1 LRQFGLI
8 GYPLSHS
15 FSQKFFTEK
24 FLKENIINA
33 QYANFPIDSIQ
44 SFAALWTEHPNVEG
58 LNVTIPYKKEVIA
71 FLQHSSPVVQAIKAC
86 NCIRK
91 FNNELYGYNTDVI
104 GFEKSLLP
112 FLQQHHTHALI
123 LGTGGAS
130 AAVQWVLQ
138 QLNIQY
144 QVVSRKATAI
154 DVNAIEGNTFEANN
168 LESNAEIKAIL
179 SYDQLN
185 KSIIEAHTLIINT
198 SPLGM
203 FPNVNE
209 APPIAYDAITPKH
222 HLYDLVYNP
231 TETLFMKN
239 GLGKGATVQNGLAM
253 LHIQAEESWAI
264 WNAKM

>member
-1 LRQFGLI
+1 M
-8 GYPLSHS
+8 
-15 FSQKFFTEK
+15 
-24 FLKENIINA
+24 NA
-33 QYANFPIDSIQ
+33 QYTNFPIPNIE
-44 SFAALWTEHPNVEG
+44 SFAALWKENPNLEG

-71 FLQHSSPVVQAIKAC
+71 FLQHSSPVVESIKAC

-91 FNNELYGYNTDVI
+91 FNNELHGYNTDVI

-112 FLQQHHTHALI
+112 FLKAHHTDALI

-138 QLNIQY
+138 KLHIQY
-144 QVVSRKATAI
+144 QVVSRKG
-154 DVNAIEGNTFEANN
+154 NAN
-168 LESNAEIKAIL
+168 LT
-179 SYDQLN
+179 YDQL
-185 KSIIEAHTLIINT
+185 STSVIESHTLIINT

-209 APPIAYDAITPKH
+209 APNIAYDAITAQH

-239 GLGKGATVQNGLAM
+239 GLAKGATVQNGLAM

>member
-24 FLKENIINA
+24 FLKENIVNA
-33 QYANFPIDSIQ
+33 QYTNFPIPSIE
-44 SFAALWTEHPNVEG
+44 SFAALWEENPNLEG
-58 LNVTIPYKKEVIA
+58 LNVTIPYKKEVIP
-71 FLQHSSPVVQAIKAC
+71 FLQHSSAVVQEIHAC

-112 FLQQHHTHALI
+112 FLQPHHTHALI

-138 QLNIQY
+138 KLNIQY
-144 QVVSRKATAI
+144 QVVSRR
-154 DVNAIEGNTFEANN
+154 GNT
-168 LESNAEIKAIL
+168 LEENSEMKASL
-179 SYDQLN
+179 SYDQLSN
-185 KSIIEAHTLIINT
+185 SIIESHTLIINT

-203 FPNVNE
+203 YPNTNE
-209 APPIAYDAITPKH
+209 APNIAYDAITAQH

-239 GLGKGATVQNGLAM
+239 GLAKGATVQNGLDM

>member
-24 FLKENIINA
+24 FLLENIVNA
-33 QYANFPIDSIQ
+33 QYTNFPIDSIQ
-44 SFAALWTEHPNVEG
+44 SFTSLWKEHPSLEG

-71 FLQHSSPVVQAIKAC
+71 FLQHSSPVVASIKAC

-112 FLQQHHTHALI
+112 FLKPYHTHALI

-130 AAVQWVLQ
+130 AAVQWVLEK
-138 QLNIQY
+138 LNIQY
-144 QVVSRKATAI
+144 QVVSRKA
-154 DVNAIEGNTFEANN
+154 NTG
-168 LESNAEIKAIL
+168 L
-179 SYDQLN
+179 SYDQL
-185 KSIIEAHTLIINT
+185 SASVIESHTLIINT

-203 FPNVNE
+203 YPNIHE
-209 APPIAYDAITPKH
+209 APPIAYDAITAKH

-231 TETLFMKN
+231 TETLFMKK
-239 GLGKGATVQNGLAM
+239 GLEKGATVQNGLAM

>member
-24 FLKENIINA
+24 FLKENIMNA
-33 QYANFPIDSIQ
+33 QYDNFPITSIQ
-44 SFAALWTEHPNVEG
+44 SFAALWTEHPNLEG

-112 FLQQHHTHALI
+112 FLKPHHTHALI

-138 QLNIQY
+138 KLNIQY
-144 QVVSRKATAI
+144 QVVSRRG
-154 DVNAIEGNTFEANN
+154 NAIEANTLEANT
-168 LESNAEIKAIL
+168 EMKASI
-179 SYDQLN
+179 SYEQLN

-209 APPIAYDAITPKH
+209 APPIAYDAITANH

-239 GLGKGATVQNGLAM
+239 GLAKGATVQNGLAM
-253 LHIQAEESWAI
+253 LHIQAQESWAI

>member
-1 LRQFGLI
+1 MRQFGLI

-24 FLKENIINA
+24 FLQENIVNA
-33 QYANFPIDSIQ
+33 KYDNFPIPSIE
-44 SFAALWTEHPNVEG
+44 SFAGLWKENPNLEG
-58 LNVTIPYKKEVIA
+58 LNVTIPYKKEVIP
-71 FLQHSSPVVQAIKAC
+71 FLQHSSAVVQEINAC

-91 FNNELYGYNTDVI
+91 FNGELYGYNTDVI

-112 FLQQHHTHALI
+112 FLQPHHTHALI

-130 AAVQWVLQ
+130 AAVQWVLEK
-138 QLNIQY
+138 LKIQF
-144 QVVSRKATAI
+144 QVVSRKG
-154 DVNAIEGNTFEANN
+154 NAN
-168 LESNAEIKAIL
+168 LT
-179 SYDQLN
+179 YDQL
-185 KSIIEAHTLIINT
+185 SASVIESHTLIINT

-209 APPIAYDAITPKH
+209 APPIAYDAITAQH

-239 GLGKGATVQNGLAM
+239 GLAKGATVQNGLAM

>member
-24 FLKENIINA
+24 FLQENIANA
-33 QYANFPIDSIQ
+33 SYHNFPIPSME
-44 SFAALWTEHPNVEG
+44 SFTALWKENPNLEG
-58 LNVTIPYKKEVIA
+58 LNVTIPYKKEVIP
-71 FLQHSSPVVQAIKAC
+71 FLQHSSAVVKEINAC

-112 FLQQHHTHALI
+112 FLQPHHTHALI
-123 LGTGGAS
+123 LGTGGAA
-130 AAVQWVLQ
+130 AAVRWVLQ
-138 QLNIQY
+138 KLNIQF
-144 QVVSRKATAI
+144 QLVSRKT
-154 DVNAIEGNTFEANN
+154 NTIEANT
-168 LESNAEIKAIL
+168 EMKASL
-179 SYDQLN
+179 SYDQL
-185 KSIIEAHTLIINT
+185 SASVIETHTLIINT
-198 SPLGM
+198 SPVGM
-203 FPNVNE
+203 YPNVNE
-209 APPIAYDAITPKH
+209 APPIAYEGITAQH

-231 TETLFMKN
+231 TETLFMQK
-239 GLGKGATVQNGLAM
+239 GLEKGATVQNGLAM

>member
-24 FLKENIINA
+24 FLQENIVNA
-33 QYANFPIDSIQ
+33 SYQNFPIPSME
-44 SFAALWTEHPNVEG
+44 SFGALWKENPNLEG
-58 LNVTIPYKKEVIA
+58 LNVTIPYKKEVIP
-71 FLQHSSPVVQAIKAC
+71 FLQHSSAVVQEIHAC

-112 FLQQHHTHALI
+112 FLQPHHTHALI
-123 LGTGGAS
+123 LGTGGAA
-130 AAVQWVLQ
+130 AAVRWVLQ
-138 QLNIQY
+138 KLNIQF
-144 QVVSRKATAI
+144 QLVSRKGNAI
-154 DVNAIEGNTFEANN
+154 DGNT
-168 LESNAEIKAIL
+168 LEKNTEMKASL
-179 SYDQLN
+179 SYDQLPA
-185 KSIIEAHTLIINT
+185 SVIESHTLIINT

-203 FPNVNE
+203 YPNVNE
-209 APPIAYDAITPKH
+209 APPIAYEGITAQH

-231 TETLFMKN
+231 TETLFMQK
-239 GLGKGATVQNGLAM
+239 GLEKGATVQNGLAM

>member
-1 LRQFGLI
+1 MRQFGLI

-24 FLKENIINA
+24 FLQENIVNA
-33 QYANFPIDSIQ
+33 SYHNFPIPSME
-44 SFAALWTEHPNVEG
+44 SFGALWKENPNLEG
-58 LNVTIPYKKEVIA
+58 LNVTIPYKKEVIP
-71 FLQHSSPVVQAIKAC
+71 FLQHSSAVVQEIHAC

-112 FLQQHHTHALI
+112 FLKPHHTHALI
-123 LGTGGAS
+123 LGTGGAA

-138 QLNIQY
+138 KLNIQF
-144 QVVSRKATAI
+144 QIVSRKA
-154 DVNAIEGNTFEANN
+154 NAIEANTEMK
-168 LESNAEIKAIL
+168 SII

-185 KSIIEAHTLIINT
+185 KSLVETHTLIINT
-198 SPLGM
+198 SPVGM
-203 FPNVNE
+203 YPNTNE
-209 APPIAYDAITPKH
+209 APPIAYEGITAQH

-231 TETLFMKN
+231 TETLFMKK
-239 GLGKGATVQNGLAM
+239 GLEKGATVQNGLAM

>member
-1 LRQFGLI
+1 LRQFGLF

-15 FSQKFFTEK
+15 FSQHFFSEK
-24 FLKENIINA
+24 FLKENIMNA
-33 QYANFPIDSIQ
+33 QYDNFPIESIQ
-44 SFAALWTEHPNVEG
+44 SFAALWKEHPSLEG
-58 LNVTIPYKKEVIA
+58 LNVTIPYKKEVIP

-112 FLQQHHTHALI
+112 FLQAHHTHALI

-144 QVVSRKATAI
+144 QVVSRKA
-154 DVNAIEGNTFEANN
+154 NTQELNTIKEN
-168 LESNAEIKAIL
+168 TLELNTEIKYKL
-179 SYDQLN
+179 SYEQLN
-185 KSIIEAHTLIINT
+185 KSIIESHTLIINT

-203 FPNVNE
+203 YPNVHE
-209 APPIAYDAITPKH
+209 APPIEYDAISPLH

-239 GLGKGATVQNGLAM
+239 GLAKGATVQNGLDM

>member
-24 FLKENIINA
+24 FLKENIVNA
-33 QYANFPIDSIQ
+33 QYDNFPIASIE
-44 SFAALWTEHPNVEG
+44 SFDALWREHPSLEG

-112 FLQQHHTHALI
+112 FLKAHHTHALI

-138 QLNIQY
+138 KLNIQY
-144 QVVSRKATAI
+144 QVVSRKSNT
-154 DVNAIEGNTFEANN
+154 IE
-168 LESNAEIKAIL
+168 ESTELKASL
-179 SYDQLN
+179 SYDQLSN
-185 KSIIEAHTLIINT
+185 SSIESHTLIINT

-209 APPIAYDAITPKH
+209 APPIAYDAITAQH

-231 TETLFMKN
+231 IETLFMKN
-239 GLGKGATVQNGLAM
+239 GLSKGATVQNGLDM

>member
-1 LRQFGLI
+1 M
-8 GYPLSHS
+8 
-15 FSQKFFTEK
+15 
-24 FLKENIINA
+24 NA
-33 QYANFPIDSIQ
+33 QYANFPISSIE
-44 SFAALWTEHPNVEG
+44 SFAALWKEHPSLEG

-71 FLQHSSPVVQAIKAC
+71 FLQHSSPVVESIKAC

-91 FNNELYGYNTDVI
+91 FNNELYGYNTDVT

-112 FLQQHHTHALI
+112 FLKVHHTHALI

-138 QLNIQY
+138 KLNIQF
-144 QVVSRKATAI
+144 QVVSRKG
-154 DVNAIEGNTFEANN
+154 NAN
-168 LESNAEIKAIL
+168 LT
-179 SYDQLN
+179 YDQLAA
-185 KSIIEAHTLIINT
+185 SVIESHTLIINT

-209 APPIAYDAITPKH
+209 APPIAYDAITAQH

-239 GLGKGATVQNGLAM
+239 GLAKGATVQNGLAM

>member
-1 LRQFGLI
+1 MRQFGLI

-24 FLKENIINA
+24 FLQENIVNA
-33 QYANFPIDSIQ
+33 KYDNFPIPSIE
-44 SFAALWTEHPNVEG
+44 SFAGLWKENPNLEG
-58 LNVTIPYKKEVIA
+58 LNVTIPYKKEVIP
-71 FLQHSSPVVQAIKAC
+71 FLQHSSAVVQEINAC

-112 FLQQHHTHALI
+112 FLQPHHTHALI

-138 QLNIQY
+138 KLKIQF
-144 QVVSRKATAI
+144 QIVSRKG
-154 DVNAIEGNTFEANN
+154 NAIEANN
-168 LESNAEIKAIL
+168 EMKAYL
-179 SYDQLN
+179 SYDQLAA
-185 KSIIEAHTLIINT
+185 SVIESHTLIINT

-203 FPNVNE
+203 YPNTNE
-209 APPIAYDAITPKH
+209 APPIAYEGITAQH

-231 TETLFMKN
+231 IETLFMKN
-239 GLGKGATVQNGLAM
+239 GLAKGATVQNGLAM
-253 LHIQAEESWAI
+253 LHIQAEESWTI
-264 WNAKM
+264 WNAKI

>member
-1 LRQFGLI
+1 M
-8 GYPLSHS
+8 
-15 FSQKFFTEK
+15 
-24 FLKENIINA
+24 NA
-33 QYANFPIDSIQ
+33 QYTNFPIPSIE
-44 SFAALWTEHPNVEG
+44 SFAALWKEHPSLEG

-71 FLQHSSPVVQAIKAC
+71 FLQHSSPVVESIKAC

-112 FLQQHHTHALI
+112 FLQPYHTHALI

-130 AAVQWVLQ
+130 AAVQWVLEK
-138 QLNIQY
+138 LKIQF
-144 QVVSRKATAI
+144 QVVSRKG
-154 DVNAIEGNTFEANN
+154 NAN
-168 LESNAEIKAIL
+168 LT
-179 SYDQLN
+179 YDQL
-185 KSIIEAHTLIINT
+185 SASVIESHTLIINT

-209 APPIAYDAITPKH
+209 APPIAYDAITAQH

-239 GLGKGATVQNGLAM
+239 GLAKGATVQNGLAM

>member
-1 LRQFGLI
+1 M
-8 GYPLSHS
+8 
-15 FSQKFFTEK
+15 
-24 FLKENIINA
+24 NA
-33 QYANFPIDSIQ
+33 QYANFPISSIE
-44 SFAALWTEHPNVEG
+44 SFAALWKEHPSLEG

-71 FLQHSSPVVQAIKAC
+71 FLQHSSPVVESIKAC

-91 FNNELYGYNTDVI
+91 FNNELYGYNTDVT

-112 FLQQHHTHALI
+112 FLKVHHTHALI
-123 LGTGGAS
+123 LGTGGAA

-138 QLNIQY
+138 KLNIQF
-144 QVVSRKATAI
+144 QVVSRKG
-154 DVNAIEGNTFEANN
+154 NAN
-168 LESNAEIKAIL
+168 LT
-179 SYDQLN
+179 YDQL
-185 KSIIEAHTLIINT
+185 SASVIESHTLIINT

-209 APPIAYDAITPKH
+209 APPIAYDAITAQH

-239 GLGKGATVQNGLAM
+239 GLAKGATVQNGLAM

>member
-24 FLKENIINA
+24 FLKENIMNA
-33 QYANFPIDSIQ
+33 QYANFPIPSIE
-44 SFAALWTEHPNVEG
+44 SFTALWKEHPSLEG

-71 FLQHSSPVVQAIKAC
+71 FLQHSSPVVEAIKAC

-112 FLQQHHTHALI
+112 FLKPHHTHALI

-138 QLNIQY
+138 KLNIQY
-144 QVVSRKATAI
+144 QVVSRKGTAI
-154 DVNAIEGNTFEANN
+154 EANT
-168 LESNAEIKAIL
+168 EMKSNL
-179 SYDQLN
+179 SYEQLN
-185 KSIIEAHTLIINT
+185 KSIIESHTLIINT

-209 APPIAYDAITPKH
+209 APNIPYNAITAQH

-231 TETLFMKN
+231 TETLFMQN
-239 GLGKGATVQNGLAM
+239 GLAKGATVQNGLAM

>member
-24 FLKENIINA
+24 FLQENIVNA
-33 QYANFPIDSIQ
+33 KYDNFPIPSIE
-44 SFAALWTEHPNVEG
+44 SFAGLWKENPNLEG
-58 LNVTIPYKKEVIA
+58 LNVTIPYKKEVIP
-71 FLQHSSPVVQAIKAC
+71 FLQHSSAVVQEINAC

-112 FLQQHHTHALI
+112 FLKPHHTHALI
-123 LGTGGAS
+123 LGTGGAA

-138 QLNIQY
+138 KLNIQF
-144 QVVSRKATAI
+144 QVVSRKG
-154 DVNAIEGNTFEANN
+154 NAIEANN
-168 LESNAEIKAIL
+168 EMKAYL
-179 SYDQLN
+179 SYDQLAA
-185 KSIIEAHTLIINT
+185 SVIESHTLIINT

-203 FPNVNE
+203 YPNTNE
-209 APPIAYDAITPKH
+209 APPIAYEGITAQH

-231 TETLFMKN
+231 IETLFMKN
-239 GLGKGATVQNGLAM
+239 GLAKGATVQNGLAM

>member
-1 LRQFGLI
+1 MRQFGLI

-15 FSQKFFTEK
+15 FSQQFFTEK

-33 QYANFPIDSIQ
+33 KYDNFPIHSIQ
-44 SFAALWTEHPNVEG
+44 SFANLWKEHPSLEG
-58 LNVTIPYKKEVIA
+58 LNVTIPYKKEVIS

-112 FLQQHHTHALI
+112 FLKPHHTHALI

-138 QLNIQY
+138 KLNFQY
-144 QVVSRKATAI
+144 LVVSRKANTHK
-154 DVNAIEGNTFEANN
+154 VNELEAN
-168 LESNAEIKAIL
+168 AEMN
-179 SYDQLN
+179 SYISYEQLT

-203 FPNVNE
+203 FPNLTE
-209 APPIAYDAITPKH
+209 APPIAYEAISDKH

-239 GLGKGATVQNGLAM
+239 GLSKGASVQNGLDM

>member
-1 LRQFGLI
+1 MRQFGLI

-24 FLKENIINA
+24 FLKENIVNA
-33 QYANFPIDSIQ
+33 QYTNFPIPSIE
-44 SFAALWTEHPNVEG
+44 SFAGLWKENPNLEG
-58 LNVTIPYKKEVIA
+58 LNVTIPYKKEVIP
-71 FLQHSSPVVQAIKAC
+71 FLQHSSAVVQEIHAC

-112 FLQQHHTHALI
+112 FLKPHHTHALI
-123 LGTGGAS
+123 LGTGGAA

-138 QLNIQY
+138 KLNIQF
-144 QVVSRKATAI
+144 QIVSRKA
-154 DVNAIEGNTFEANN
+154 NAIEANTEMK
-168 LESNAEIKAIL
+168 SII

-185 KSIIEAHTLIINT
+185 KSLVETHTLIINT
-198 SPLGM
+198 SPVGM
-203 FPNVNE
+203 YPNTNE
-209 APPIAYDAITPKH
+209 APPIAYEGITAQH

-231 TETLFMKN
+231 TETLFMKK
-239 GLGKGATVQNGLAM
+239 GLEKGATVQNGLAM

>member
-1 LRQFGLI
+1 MRQFGLI

-24 FLKENIINA
+24 FLKENIVNA
-33 QYANFPIDSIQ
+33 QYANFPIPSIE
-44 SFAALWTEHPNVEG
+44 SFAALWKEHPNLEG

-71 FLQHSSPVVQAIKAC
+71 FLQHSSPVVESIKAC

-112 FLQQHHTHALI
+112 FLQSHHTHALI

-138 QLNIQY
+138 KLNIQY
-144 QVVSRKATAI
+144 QVVSRKG
-154 DVNAIEGNTFEANN
+154 NAVAN
-168 LESNAEIKAIL
+168 L
-179 SYDQLN
+179 SYEQLT
-185 KSIIEAHTLIINT
+185 KSIIETHTLIINT

-209 APPIAYDAITPKH
+209 APPIAYEGITAQH

-239 GLGKGATVQNGLAM
+239 GLAKGATVQNGLAM

>member
-24 FLKENIINA
+24 FLQENIVNA
-33 QYANFPIDSIQ
+33 SYQNFPIPSME
-44 SFAALWTEHPNVEG
+44 SFGALWKENPNLEG
-58 LNVTIPYKKEVIA
+58 LNVTIPYKKEVIP
-71 FLQHSSPVVQAIKAC
+71 FLQHSSAVVQEIHAC

-112 FLQQHHTHALI
+112 FLKPHHTHALI
-123 LGTGGAS
+123 LGTGGAA

-138 QLNIQY
+138 KLNIQF
-144 QVVSRKATAI
+144 QIVSRKA
-154 DVNAIEGNTFEANN
+154 NAIEANTEMKSIISYNN
-168 LESNAEIKAIL
+168 
-179 SYDQLN
+179 LN
-185 KSIIEAHTLIINT
+185 KSLVETHTLIINT
-198 SPLGM
+198 SPVGM
-203 FPNVNE
+203 YPNTNE
-209 APPIAYDAITPKH
+209 APPIAYEGITAQH

-231 TETLFMKN
+231 TETLFMQK
-239 GLGKGATVQNGLAM
+239 GLEKGATVQNGLAM

>member
-1 LRQFGLI
+1 MRQFGLI

-24 FLKENIINA
+24 FLQENIVNA
-33 QYANFPIDSIQ
+33 KYDNFPIASIE
-44 SFAALWTEHPNVEG
+44 SFAGLWKENPNLEG
-58 LNVTIPYKKEVIA
+58 LNVTIPYKKEVIP
-71 FLQHSSPVVQAIKAC
+71 FLQHSSAVVQEINAC

-112 FLQQHHTHALI
+112 FLQPHHTHALI

-138 QLNIQY
+138 KLNIQF
-144 QVVSRKATAI
+144 QLVSRNTNTIEENTEMKA
-154 DVNAIEGNTFEANN
+154 
-168 LESNAEIKAIL
+168 SL
-179 SYDQLN
+179 SYDQLAA
-185 KSIIEAHTLIINT
+185 SVIESHTLIINT

-203 FPNVNE
+203 YPNTNE
-209 APPIAYDAITPKH
+209 APPIAYEGITAQH

-231 TETLFMKN
+231 IETLFMKN
-239 GLGKGATVQNGLAM
+239 GLAKGATVQNGLAM

>member
-1 LRQFGLI
+1 MRQFGLI

-24 FLKENIINA
+24 FLRENIVNV
-33 QYANFPIDSIQ
+33 QYENFPIATIE
-44 SFAALWTEHPNVEG
+44 SFAALWKEHPSLEG

-112 FLQQHHTHALI
+112 FLKAHHTHALI

-138 QLNIQY
+138 KLNIQY
-144 QVVSRKATAI
+144 QVVSRKSKT
-154 DVNAIEGNTFEANN
+154 IEENTE
-168 LESNAEIKAIL
+168 LKASL
-179 SYDQLN
+179 SYDQLSN
-185 KSIIEAHTLIINT
+185 SIIESHTLIINT

-209 APPIAYDAITPKH
+209 APPIAYDAITAQH

-231 TETLFMKN
+231 IETLFMKN
-239 GLGKGATVQNGLAM
+239 GLAKGATVQNGLAM
-253 LHIQAEESWAI
+253 LHIQAEESWTI

>member
-24 FLKENIINA
+24 FLQENIVNA
-33 QYANFPIDSIQ
+33 QYTNFPIPSIE

-58 LNVTIPYKKEVIA
+58 LNVTIPYKKEVIP
-71 FLQHSSPVVQAIKAC
+71 FLQHSSPVVKAIKAC

-112 FLQQHHTHALI
+112 FLKLHHTHALI

-138 QLNIQY
+138 KLNIQY
-144 QVVSRKATAI
+144 QVVSRKGNAI
-154 DVNAIEGNTFEANN
+154 DGNTN
-168 LESNAEIKAIL
+168 LTYE
-179 SYDQLN
+179 QLN

-203 FPNVNE
+203 FPNLNE

-239 GLGKGATVQNGLAM
+239 GLAKGATVQNGLAM

>member
-1 LRQFGLI
+1 MRQFGLI

-24 FLKENIINA
+24 FLRENIVNA
-33 QYANFPIDSIQ
+33 QYENFPLATIE
-44 SFAALWTEHPNVEG
+44 SFAALWKEHPSLEG

-112 FLQQHHTHALI
+112 FLKAHHTHALI

-138 QLNIQY
+138 KLNIQY
-144 QVVSRKATAI
+144 QVVSRKSKT
-154 DVNAIEGNTFEANN
+154 IEENTE
-168 LESNAEIKAIL
+168 LKASL
-179 SYDQLN
+179 SYDQLSN
-185 KSIIEAHTLIINT
+185 SIIESHTLIINT

-209 APPIAYDAITPKH
+209 APPIAYDAITAQH

-231 TETLFMKN
+231 IETLFMKN
-239 GLGKGATVQNGLAM
+239 GLAKGATVQNGLDM
-253 LHIQAEESWAI
+253 LHIQAEESWTI

>member
-1 LRQFGLI
+1 MRQFGLI

-24 FLKENIINA
+24 FLQENIVNA
-33 QYANFPIDSIQ
+33 KYDNFPIASIE
-44 SFAALWTEHPNVEG
+44 SFAGLWKENPNLEG
-58 LNVTIPYKKEVIA
+58 LNVTIPYKKEVIP
-71 FLQHSSPVVQAIKAC
+71 FLQHSSAVVQEINAC

-112 FLQQHHTHALI
+112 FLKPHHTQALI

-138 QLNIQY
+138 KLNIQF
-144 QVVSRKATAI
+144 QLVSR
-154 DVNAIEGNTFEANN
+154 NTNTIEANT
-168 LESNAEIKAIL
+168 EMKASL
-179 SYDQLN
+179 SYDQLAA
-185 KSIIEAHTLIINT
+185 SVIESHTLIINT

-203 FPNVNE
+203 YPNTNE
-209 APPIAYDAITPKH
+209 APPIAYEGITAQH

-231 TETLFMKN
+231 IETLFMKN
-239 GLGKGATVQNGLAM
+239 GLAKGATVQNGLAM
-253 LHIQAEESWAI
+253 LHIQAEESWTI
-264 WNAKM
+264 WNAKI

>member
-1 LRQFGLI
+1 MRQFGLI

-24 FLKENIINA
+24 FLRENIVNA
-33 QYANFPIDSIQ
+33 QYENFPIATIE
-44 SFAALWTEHPNVEG
+44 SFAALWKEHPSLEG

-112 FLQQHHTHALI
+112 FLKAHHTHALI

-138 QLNIQY
+138 KLNIQY
-144 QVVSRKATAI
+144 QVVSRKSKT
-154 DVNAIEGNTFEANN
+154 IEENTE
-168 LESNAEIKAIL
+168 LKASL
-179 SYDQLN
+179 SYDQLSN
-185 KSIIEAHTLIINT
+185 SIIESHTLIINT

-209 APPIAYDAITPKH
+209 APPIAYDAITAQH

-231 TETLFMKN
+231 IETLFMKN
-239 GLGKGATVQNGLAM
+239 GLAKGATVQNGLDM
-253 LHIQAEESWAI
+253 LHIQAEESWTI

>member
-1 LRQFGLI
+1 M
-8 GYPLSHS
+8 
-15 FSQKFFTEK
+15 
-24 FLKENIINA
+24 NA
-33 QYANFPIDSIQ
+33 QYTNFPIPSIE
-44 SFAALWTEHPNVEG
+44 SFAALWKENPNLEG

-71 FLQHSSPVVQAIKAC
+71 FLQHSSPVVESIKAC

-112 FLQQHHTHALI
+112 FLKPHHTHALI

-130 AAVQWVLQ
+130 AAVEWVLQ
-138 QLNIQY
+138 KLNIQY
-144 QVVSRKATAI
+144 QVVSRK
-154 DVNAIEGNTFEANN
+154 GNTN
-168 LESNAEIKAIL
+168 LT
-179 SYDQLN
+179 YDQL
-185 KSIIEAHTLIINT
+185 SASVIESHTLIINT

-209 APPIAYDAITPKH
+209 APPIAYDAISAKH

-239 GLGKGATVQNGLAM
+239 GVAKGATVQNGLAM

>member
-1 LRQFGLI
+1 MRQFGLI

-24 FLKENIINA
+24 FLQENIVNA
-33 QYANFPIDSIQ
+33 KYDNFPIPSIE
-44 SFAALWTEHPNVEG
+44 SFAGLWKENPNLEG
-58 LNVTIPYKKEVIA
+58 LNVTIPYKKEVIP
-71 FLQHSSPVVQAIKAC
+71 FLQHSSAVVQEIHAC

-112 FLQQHHTHALI
+112 FLQPHHTHALI

-138 QLNIQY
+138 KLNIQF
-144 QVVSRKATAI
+144 QIVSRKG
-154 DVNAIEGNTFEANN
+154 NAIEANN
-168 LESNAEIKAIL
+168 EMKASL
-179 SYDQLN
+179 SYDQLAA
-185 KSIIEAHTLIINT
+185 SVIESHTLIINT

-203 FPNVNE
+203 YPNTNE
-209 APPIAYDAITPKH
+209 APPIAYEGITAQH

-231 TETLFMKN
+231 IETLFMKN
-239 GLGKGATVQNGLAM
+239 GLAKGATVQNGLAM

>member
-24 FLKENIINA
+24 FLKENIVNA
-33 QYANFPIDSIQ
+33 QYTNFPIPSIE
-44 SFAALWTEHPNVEG
+44 SFAALWEENPNLEG
-58 LNVTIPYKKEVIA
+58 LNVTIPYKKEVIP
-71 FLQHSSPVVQAIKAC
+71 FLQHSSAVVQEIHAC

-112 FLQQHHTHALI
+112 FLQPHHTHALI

-138 QLNIQY
+138 KLNIQY
-144 QVVSRKATAI
+144 QVVSRR
-154 DVNAIEGNTFEANN
+154 GNTFEENS
-168 LESNAEIKAIL
+168 EMKASL
-179 SYDQLN
+179 SYDQLSN
-185 KSIIEAHTLIINT
+185 SIIESHTLIINT

-203 FPNVNE
+203 YPNTNE
-209 APPIAYDAITPKH
+209 APNIAYDAITAQH

-239 GLGKGATVQNGLAM
+239 GLTKGATVQNGLDM

>member
-1 LRQFGLI
+1 MRQFGLI

-24 FLKENIINA
+24 FLQENIVNA
-33 QYANFPIDSIQ
+33 KYDNFPIASIE
-44 SFAALWTEHPNVEG
+44 SFAGLWKENPNLEG
-58 LNVTIPYKKEVIA
+58 LNVTIPYKKEVIP
-71 FLQHSSPVVQAIKAC
+71 FLDHSSAVVQEIHAC

-112 FLQQHHTHALI
+112 FLKPHHTQALI

-138 QLNIQY
+138 KLKIQF
-144 QVVSRKATAI
+144 QIVSRKG
-154 DVNAIEGNTFEANN
+154 NAIEANN
-168 LESNAEIKAIL
+168 EMKAYL
-179 SYDQLN
+179 SYDQLAA
-185 KSIIEAHTLIINT
+185 SVIESHTLIINT

-203 FPNVNE
+203 YPNTNE
-209 APPIAYDAITPKH
+209 APPIAYEGITAQH

-231 TETLFMKN
+231 IETLFMKN
-239 GLGKGATVQNGLAM
+239 GLAKGATVQNGLAM

>member
-1 LRQFGLI
+1 MRQFGLI

-24 FLKENIINA
+24 FLQENIINVK
-33 QYANFPIDSIQ
+33 YDNFPIASIE
-44 SFAALWTEHPNVEG
+44 SFAGLWKENPNLEG
-58 LNVTIPYKKEVIA
+58 LNVTIPYKKEVIP
-71 FLQHSSPVVQAIKAC
+71 FLDHSSAVVQEIHAC

-112 FLQQHHTHALI
+112 FLQPHHTHALI

-138 QLNIQY
+138 KLNIQF
-144 QVVSRKATAI
+144 QLVSR
-154 DVNAIEGNTFEANN
+154 NTNTIEANT
-168 LESNAEIKAIL
+168 EMKASL
-179 SYDQLN
+179 SYDQLAA
-185 KSIIEAHTLIINT
+185 SVIESHTLIINT

-203 FPNVNE
+203 YPNTNE
-209 APPIAYDAITPKH
+209 APPIAYEGITAQH

-231 TETLFMKN
+231 IETLFMKN
-239 GLGKGATVQNGLAM
+239 GLAKGATVQNGLAM